1 MAKNTAIPVLKNAK
15 SAEDLEKYLN
25 GMEDKDVLA
34 FYDETQK
41 IQEDQAYRYEE
52 QLEFLEEY
60 MVERKLKEAKPQE
73 QQPKSEMAMGA
84 ELYKRAK
91 GLLDSGEQLE
101 LSDDELQLLRKYLER
116 MHESLADHTVENY
129 VAEHFPLTVEA
140 ESQEEPT
147 ITREEQLFNH
157 AKAKFNNGE
166 ELDLSPDEVY
176 NIQMHILRMHNYS
189 SYNQEENAA
198 FEQKISQIGKQY
210 FDGKHPDLIEKGVST
225 DIDDI
230 YYLHMYME
238 RFGIHNTLDF
248 HHTVDKQIREQ
259 QGEDAPTLSGKI
271 RYDILRN
278 VDWEDEEE
286 KEKNLDFFRGFS
298 SRERKPTLD
307 YAVMQLQVA
316 GDGED
321 REEIQN
327 LINILSD
334 QKTQEQQTVEN
345 QETAENVV
353 KEPVAEATAPAPQAE
368 QTEELQPEPVR
379 ESPTQENPTIE
390 RKPRTPQ
397 QLLEIAM
404 GPNRL
409 QSIEDAMTT
418 QELISLHK
426 HIGNLRPKR
435 DVKLSK
441 KEANDLHIR
450 SSIDRIVLHTLGVKL
465 ITPPYQE
472 LKDIEK
478 SGEQFLLR
486 DVFRHYQQEDKSN
499 ELHVEKALEA
509 LNDERHKRG
518 LENLEYRFEYLGMP
532 KNKRPNYQQF
542 LFDKFYEMPTEEVL
556 ESIGISN
563 LYTLRK
569 NMEKYLA
576 SHEADDNKKTFLN
589 LQINQAINSHR
600 ATEKQEKKRRQQEA
614 NLPIIEAVY
623 NDIKE
628 HALEGNMTE
637 VLNILQRLQPN
648 QLGLVVQMEQY
659 AAEQV
664 KNEQNEEVKAKLE
677 EIDGHIS
684 ARISELREERNKE
697 KATEQEDKTPET
709 VAETTEQENKATA
722 EPEQNAEPATAEE
735 PIIQE
740 PEPVVQESTQEQ
752 HQQSEEDRIKALYN
766 HIAEVG
772 WHEIPYEEQLAI
784 SNRDLLMLVKYAK
797 IQKENARGAEN
808 YDSISSTYI
817 DLYMQGIIRLEKSDY
832 ENNQFI
838 TLGSSGKEEDL
849 LFLKDYIDTVF
860 EIYPTGK
867 NNDEYLAF
875 VAAVNTKRAEKGL
888 STSLED
894 EFNKLDHAND
904 QESVVQNAEPA
915 TQEAEPIAEIE
926 TEPQVQPNIE
936 QENTTGGTIIIGP
949 ASPDTPIAE
958 PVPES
963 EPIII
968 GGSEPE
974 PEPEPENRVDLYEDI
989 TPDNIYDLVFEE
1001 PEVIKQALDEYTT
1014 VSLHAFRSYL
1024 EKHISEGHINA
1035 QAPQLETFYNIAVD
1049 KIIKEPKFGNP
1060 DTLNDQQKEEV
1071 KTLLEIYSVDFTG
1084 KPLDNPVYG
1093 ILMERYDAQPRE
1105 ATPQEQIIP
1114 TPEATPTAE
1123 PQSNAEENILNAAD
1137 EDTYSML
1144 EQIAKD
1150 VFDGYGHFYEAGFMD
1165 QPRNRMV
1172 RLNRF
1177 FENVDIEHDKEWR
1190 NIGDTLRQLSNR
1202 DTYQKYDGYT
1212 AEVLKYELLE
1222 LARQNAINE
1231 ILNENEYDGQGN
1243 FLNELGQPI
1252 FQDDLKEK
1260 IQEKVLDHMEESVIT
1275 LMLSQAQKENND
1287 RLLEGLEKDENGQ
1300 LTAQGLEDFQKRA
1313 LDEITEIGNRDTSR
1327 NLTEKIKDFVAFWQ
1341 NKDETKHKFTI
1352 YDSVAFSVVKERCS
1366 QVHEDIKN
1374 LWNKFTSKTKV
1385 GAFASKLYER
1395 NKQFNEKLAKD
1406 HPVLNTLYQYGKG
1419 IATSLLVGAVA
1430 AKTAPVVM
1438 TVYCAAMS
1446 AKAVKS
1452 VYNGY
1457 KEYKKQNEE
1466 NNFWNYCKNN
1476 KVQVFGTALVATGTA
1491 VGIGADALNGAHF
1504 NWANISKGSRLSG
1517 AIMMGAN
1524 SALEEAKKGNYGV
1537 AFTRF
1542 MTTATTVFLGTNNAN
1557 ASNENVDTGENVN
1570 TIEAG
1575 QPEASNISN
1584 EIIEQANKDVENYA
1598 EHITLPNEITDSL
1611 NQNDQQSSQTTVSED
1626 IDTESS
1632 TSQENQQETNNN
1644 TEQQH
1649 HNNSEKRD
1657 VQAKSAEQIE
1667 AERQEAEI
1675 ASIKESVK
1683 FEVPDIE
1690 KESDTFAD
1698 NSSSSASV
1706 IGDFTNASEDE
1717 VMRIKQIIASAENP
1731 VDENILKNE
1740 GPELSSDD
1748 NTGRIETEPEK
1759 SVAETQKTTEE
1770 IEAQKDES
1778 TYFPTA
1784 ADNGLTG
1791 EALYTHTS
1799 GDTAISVYENG
1810 FFGVETKDGEVTQTW
1825 NIRVDADGKPFGSIH
1840 TATGEKLMTPQQL
1853 DYYNR
1858 LTTDYLMQNDNPA
1871 KDQVFKLYGDIDQAI
1886 HPKDDNIINNQNN
1899 ETKVTNIE
1907 GNRRATL
1914 FDNLNKLKADN
1925 GVSSSSGSSYD
1936 DFIKN
1941 IEEQSYLNSR
1951 PYNAEVLEQKY
1962 GLVRPAAIQEQSYN
1976 THSQVGNNVMNTRS
1990 FYSLSRAENGFSI
2003 TDLDVTKVMVIDADN
2018 QAHLLISNGDETP
2031 HEMNPNEAKIFLKT
2045 IQNNISK
2052 EEDIDVYYKV
2062 AGTYLEQHPELTEN
2076 TGNNVETP
2084 TPTDGIDL
2092 TNLHIIAATERAT
2105 EFGLTGGDTRLVES
2119 GQYQGTVVT
2128 KAENGWQ
2135 IRYPEGNSIILKV
2148 ENGTLS
2154 GMFVDTEDKTT
2165 NMKPQEVEQYRQAA
2179 ADAYKN
2185 SQTPYGKT
2193 SADIG
2198 ARSGGMSN
2206 RGNSYT

>member
-307 YAVMQLQVA
+307 YAVMQLQLA

-353 KEPVAEATAPAPQAE
+353 KEPVAEALAPAPQAE

-390 RKPRTPQ
+390 RKTRTPQ
-397 QLLEIAM
+397 ELLDIAM

-435 DVKLSK
+435 NVKLSK

-499 ELHVEKALEA
+499 ELQVEKALEA

-532 KNKRPNYQQF
+532 KNKRPDYQQF

-697 KATEQEDKTPET
+697 RATEQEN
-709 VAETTEQENKATA
+709 V
-722 EPEQNAEPATAEE
+722 NAE
-735 PIIQE
+735 
-740 PEPVVQESTQEQ
+740 
-752 HQQSEEDRIKALYN
+752 
-766 HIAEVG
+766 
-772 WHEIPYEEQLAI
+772 
-784 SNRDLLMLVKYAK
+784 
-797 IQKENARGAEN
+797 
-808 YDSISSTYI
+808 
-817 DLYMQGIIRLEKSDY
+817 
-832 ENNQFI
+832 
-838 TLGSSGKEEDL
+838 SG
-849 LFLKDYIDTVF
+849 
-860 EIYPTGK
+860 
-867 NNDEYLAF
+867 
-875 VAAVNTKRAEKGL
+875 
-888 STSLED
+888 
-894 EFNKLDHAND
+894 
-904 QESVVQNAEPA
+904 
-915 TQEAEPIAEIE
+915 
-926 TEPQVQPNIE
+926 
-936 QENTTGGTIIIGP
+936 
-949 ASPDTPIAE
+949 
-958 PVPES
+958 
-963 EPIII
+963 
-968 GGSEPE
+968 
-974 PEPEPENRVDLYEDI
+974 NRVDLYEDI

-1001 PEVIKQALDEYTT
+1001 PEVIKQALDAYTPE
-1014 VSLHAFRSYL
+1014 SLVAFRTWIQEYIDD
-1024 EKHISEGHINA
+1024 EHIDA
-1035 QAPQLETFYNIAVD
+1035 TAPQLETFYSIAVE
-1049 KIIKEPKFGNP
+1049 KIVKEPRFAEPDKLKNP
-1060 DTLNDQQKEEV
+1060 EKAEI
-1071 KTLLEIYSVDFTG
+1071 KILLETYSVDFTG

-1093 ILMERYDAQPRE
+1093 ILMETYGAETKTTQNENSETVIFENTNTNEENPLSSDAPSE
-1105 ATPQEQIIP
+1105 
-1114 TPEATPTAE
+1114 PTAE
-1123 PQSNAEENILNAAD
+1123 LQITEEDKESYQALS
-1137 EDTYSML
+1137 TM
-1144 EQIAKD
+1144 AKD
-1150 VFDGYGHFYEAGFMD
+1150 AFDFLSND
-1165 QPRNRMV
+1165 RDD
-1172 RLNRF
+1172 LNKRINNLDRF
-1177 FENVDIEHDKEWR
+1177 FDNVEITHDEEWR
-1190 NIGDTLRQLSNR
+1190 RVGTVAGVKIWDS
-1202 DTYQKYDGYT
+1202 YT
-1212 AEVLKYELLE
+1212 A
-1222 LARQNAINE
+1222 
-1231 ILNENEYDGQGN
+1231 
-1243 FLNELGQPI
+1243 
-1252 FQDDLKEK
+1252 DDLKANVHEMASQQAVLEVLQEYTPDGNDTYISQADGK
-1260 IQEKVLDHMEESVIT
+1260 LIFASDMREIMREKVLDHMEAQTKGLISAQMQKEFADEMLADIRAQYTADNMPTEEQLQQELQQQIQKKTEDLFNKTTNDLTAGFWGRIKDRLSLVADEEDDDGETIIRNRRLTISDSIAFSTIKATSDQNAENINQVQQAAPKDSKMSALIALLGQRNKDSDKKLAKNHEVLNAIYASAKGFLLSAGVAKLSVIT
-1275 LMLSQAQKENND
+1275 
-1287 RLLEGLEKDENGQ
+1287 GQ
-1300 LTAQGLEDFQKRA
+1300 PWIMSAY
-1313 LDEITEIGNRDTSR
+1313 IGYN
-1327 NLTEKIKDFVAFWQ
+1327 
-1341 NKDETKHKFTI
+1341 
-1352 YDSVAFSVVKERCS
+1352 
-1366 QVHEDIKN
+1366 
-1374 LWNKFTSKTKV
+1374 
-1385 GAFASKLYER
+1385 
-1395 NKQFNEKLAKD
+1395 
-1406 HPVLNTLYQYGKG
+1406 
-1419 IATSLLVGAVA
+1419 
-1430 AKTAPVVM
+1430 
-1438 TVYCAAMS
+1438 S
-1446 AKAVKS
+1446 AKAI
-1452 VYNGY
+1452 NGLY
-1457 KEYKKQNEE
+1457 KEYKQ
-1466 NNFWNYCKNN
+1466 YN
-1476 KVQVFGTALVATGTA
+1476 KVTNKNFGQFWRENPVRVTTTLASPVLTAFGFSEARIA
-1491 VGIGADALNGAHF
+1491 NAAAAGIT
-1504 NWANISKGSRLSG
+1504 
-1517 AIMMGAN
+1517 
-1524 SALEEAKKGNYGV
+1524 SALSEWKKGNKGV
-1537 AFTRF
+1537 AVVRGLSAFAGV
-1542 MTTATTVFLGTNNAN
+1542 MVGMHGAN
-1557 ASNENVDTGENVN
+1557 AQENSATSEN
-1570 TIEAG
+1570 
-1575 QPEASNISN
+1575 
-1584 EIIEQANKDVENYA
+1584 
-1598 EHITLPNEITDSL
+1598 
-1611 NQNDQQSSQTTVSED
+1611 
-1626 IDTESS
+1626 TESNLANHNI
-1632 TSQENQQETNNN
+1632 TPEVQTQDVTEENAPVKEETPTNTPT
-1644 TEQQH
+1644 TEQTSTPQH
-1649 HNNSEKRD
+1649 HSQQQT
-1657 VQAKSAEQIE
+1657 VQNAETAQE
-1667 AERQEAEI
+1667 EAEI

-1698 NSSSSASV
+1698 NSSSSASA
-1706 IGDFTNASEDE
+1706 IGDFTNASDE
-1717 VMRIKQIIASAENP
+1717 EIYHVQQIIAPAEDTD
-1731 VDENILKNE
+1731 DENILKNE
-1740 GPELSSDD
+1740 EPELSSDD
-1748 NTGRIETEPEK
+1748 NTGKIETESEK
-1759 SVAETQKTTEE
+1759 SVTEPQKTTEE
-1770 IEAQKDES
+1770 TEAKKDEN
-1778 TYFPTA
+1778 TDFATA
-1784 ADNGLTG
+1784 TDSGLTG
-1791 EALYTHTS
+1791 EALFTHTS

-1825 NIRVDADGKPFGSIH
+1825 NIRVDENGKPFGSIH
-1840 TATGEKLMTPQQL
+1840 TAAGERIMTPQQL

-1858 LTTDYLMQNDNPA
+1858 LTSDYLMQNDNPA
-1871 KDQVFKLYGDIDQAI
+1871 KDQVFKLYGDIDKAI
-1886 HPKDDNIINNQNN
+1886 HPKDDNIVNNQNN
-1899 ETKVTNIE
+1899 ETKVTNIA